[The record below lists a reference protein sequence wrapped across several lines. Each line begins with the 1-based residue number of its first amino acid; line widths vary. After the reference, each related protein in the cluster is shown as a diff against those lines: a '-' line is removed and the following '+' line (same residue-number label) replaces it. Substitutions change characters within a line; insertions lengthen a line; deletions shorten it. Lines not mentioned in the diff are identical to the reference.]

1 MRPCYF
7 LLSTAERRKVLGRG
21 ATRLGFRKAA
31 AWNTWALFE
40 EAESGRKINR
50 FKARGKTYMNNEGE
64 RAVLAKYLPGSSEQD
79 KR

>member
-1 MRPCYF
+1 
-7 LLSTAERRKVLGRG
+7 
-21 ATRLGFRKAA
+21 LGFRKAA